1 MTGKYR
7 ANIAIRLILLILVS
21 VVTGWSFGSG
31 QPVYTGLAIASVLVI
46 QVVNLFYYI
55 NRVNRKIA
63 FFFEAVRNEDHSLSF
78 PRHRGDSVLEKLS
91 ANMERINRQIQK
103 MHIENRLQEQ
113 YFSALTEKVAT
124 GIFSFDQ
131 NGFVINA
138 NSSAR
143 EMLGLKQFTHLKQ
156 LDRLDEKLAASVK
169 DMKEGEERLISCA
182 VKNETVTFFA
192 KASGFKGNNG
202 YLTLVSIQDIRKELD
217 EKELDSWLK
226 LIRVLTHE
234 IMNTI
239 APVTS
244 LSENLCSYFVKDG
257 EAIPASEVNDKMISM
272 TIRGLEV
279 IREQGQ
285 GLTRFVDSY
294 RKLTRLP
301 APEKKIL
308 NVKELV
314 EKTVLLLRPEQ
325 SSNKVRITYSVEDDI
340 TIYADEK
347 LVSQVL
353 LNLVKNSVEA
363 LQETGGGTI
372 RIYSHEIPPGGVG
385 ISVADNGPGIPAE
398 LIDEIFIPFFTTR
411 ENGTGIGLSLSRRI
425 MKMHKGDLKVKS
437 IPGSETVFT
446 MVFN

>member
-7 ANIAIRLILLILVS
+7 ANIVIRLILLIIVS
-21 VVTGWSFGSG
+21 VLTGWSFGSG
-31 QPVYTGLAIASVLVI
+31 QPAYTGLTLASVLVI

-63 FFFEAVRNEDHSLSF
+63 FFFEAVKNEDHSLSF
-78 PRHRGDSVLEKLS
+78 PSHRGDSVLEKLS

-103 MHIENRLQEQ
+103 IHIENRLQEQ

-156 LDRLDEKLAASVK
+156 LEKLDEKLAASIK
-169 DMKEGEERLISCA
+169 NMKEGDERLVSCA
-182 VKNETVTFFA
+182 VNNETVTFFV
-192 KASGFKGNNG
+192 KASGFKGYNG
-202 YLTLVSIQDIRKELD
+202 NLTLVSMQNIRKELD

-257 EAIPASEVNDKMISM
+257 EAIPAGEVNDKMISM
-272 TIRGLEV
+272 TIKGLEV

-285 GLTRFVDSY
+285 GLTRFVESY

-301 APEKKIL
+301 APEKKSL
-308 NVKELV
+308 KVKELV

-325 SSNKVRITYSVEDDI
+325 AGNKVRITFSVADDI

-347 LVSQVL
+347 LVSQTLV
-353 LNLVKNSVEA
+353 NLVKNSVEA
-363 LQETGGGTI
+363 LQETGGGMI
-372 RIYSHEIPPGGVG
+372 SIWSRRNRSGGVE

-437 IPGSETVFT
+437 IPGKETVFT
-446 MVFN
+446 MVF